1 MPLPVLDLRDYGL
14 PATRTAF
21 VESLRVAAHEV
32 GFFYLTGHGAPLA
45 LADEILAL
53 SREFFAL
60 PEAEKLGIAMA
71 RSPHFRGYTRIGG
84 ERTRGRTD
92 WREQLD
98 VGLELPARTLAPGDP
113 AWMRLQGPNQWPARP
128 PGLKPALLAW
138 HEALQPIAA
147 RLLEAFAL
155 SLRQP
160 ADAFEA
166 CWRGQPNQVV
176 KSIHYP
182 GRGEGTGAA
191 RDEQGCGAHK
201 DSEFLTLLWQD
212 DVGGL
217 EVLRD
222 GGRWEPAPP
231 LPGAFVVNTGE
242 LLELASNGYYTAT
255 THRVTAPPPG
265 RSRQSLAFF
274 FAARLDAVVPCVPLP
289 PDLKAAARGVSREP
303 GNPLFRDVAANTL
316 KGRLRSHPDVAA
328 RFYADVAP

>member
-1 MPLPVLDLRDYGL
+1 MSLPVLDLRDFSR
-14 PATRTAF
+14 PAARAAF
-21 VESLRVAAHEV
+21 VESLRAAAHDI
-32 GFFYLTGHGAPLA
+32 GFFYLAGHGAPLE
-45 LADEILAL
+45 LAERILRL

-60 PEAEKLGIAMA
+60 PEGEKLAIAMA
-71 RSPHFRGYTRIGG
+71 NSPHFRGYTRIGG
-84 ERTRGRTD
+84 ERTRGQVD

-98 VGLELPARTLAPGDP
+98 VGLELPARDLAPGDP
-113 AWMRLQGPNQWPARP
+113 PWMRLQGPNQWPARP
-128 PGLKPALLAW
+128 PGLKDALLGW

-155 SLRQP
+155 SLGQP

-166 CWRGQPNQVV
+166 CWRGHPNQVV
-176 KSIHYP
+176 KTIHYP
-182 GRGEGTGAA
+182 GRGDAPGAA

-201 DSEFLTLLWQD
+201 DSEFLTLLLQD
-212 DVGGL
+212 EVGGL
-217 EVLRD
+217 EVLREA
-222 GGRWEPAPP
+222 GWEAAPP
-231 LPGAFVVNTGE
+231 LSGTFVVNTGE

-255 THRVTAPPPG
+255 THRVASPPPG

-289 PDLKAAARGVSREP
+289 PALRAAARGTSREP
-303 GNPLFRDVAANTL
+303 SNPLFREVAANTL